1 MAFGN
6 MNVGGD
12 FIPTDLSSVSTPP
25 LWTQMSM

>member
-6 MNVGGD
+6 MNIGGD

-25 LWTQMSM
+25 WTQMSM